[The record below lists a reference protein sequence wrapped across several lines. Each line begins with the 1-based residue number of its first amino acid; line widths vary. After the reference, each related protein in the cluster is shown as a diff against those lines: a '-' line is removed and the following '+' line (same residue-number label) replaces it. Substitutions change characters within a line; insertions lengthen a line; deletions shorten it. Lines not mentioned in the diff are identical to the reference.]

1 MQQKGGETMEEQKLL
16 DLLQKRPE
24 KALEQIMKQYM
35 GLCYT
40 IVKNRLADF
49 SQQEIEECV
58 SDVFVD
64 IFNGREHISLEKGSL
79 KTYICVIARRKAGQR
94 YKNLV
99 ENQSLSLTEE
109 FSTFKNEY
117 EQMENRSLLLQCIA
131 ELGEP
136 DSHIFM
142 MKYYFGYSTKMI
154 AEKFQLKENTVDKKV
169 QRGLQKL
176 KKALEGGA
184 YYES

>member
-1 MQQKGGETMEEQKLL
+1 MNK
-16 DLLQKRPE
+16 
-24 KALEQIMKQYM
+24 
-35 GLCYT
+35 T
-40 IVKNRLADF
+40 I
-49 SQQEIEECV
+49 
-58 SDVFVD
+58 
-64 IFNGREHISLEKGSL
+64 ISLIAIM
-79 KTYICVIARRKAGQR
+79 TVIAAIFTAIAIFTPKQR
-94 YKNLV
+94 V
-99 ENQSLSLTEE
+99 ENEKSGVQIAEE
-109 FSTFKNEY
+109 EILDECTDEY